1 MALDETEAPFD
12 EFFVQGA
19 ARHEE
24 SAEVRIAAA
33 RRVATGHGRAQPWR
47 APTTYA
53 TPPRRRSDRRGVLAG
68 VAAVVLVVAVA
79 LVAPQ
84 SLGLGL
90 GAVPAVA
97 APPRPTDAAAQRLLP
112 AVLAPAGRGGWRPL
126 ARDPATGEVL
136 RFDPCRPLHYVVRAG
151 LEPPGGARTLDA
163 AVQELSK
170 DTGLVVVSDGATSEP
185 PSGHRPAVQPA
196 RYGNRWAPVLIAW
209 STPAESAEL
218 AGDVDGYAG
227 PQVGFDGRQHLVSGQ
242 VVLDAAQLTT
252 PAGPLSPAAYP
263 TALHELAHLVGLGHV
278 QDPEQ
283 LMYPQLLRQQQFGMG
298 DLRGLAHAGQGPCA

>member
-1 MALDETEAPFD
+1 MA
-12 EFFVQGA
+12 Q
-19 ARHEE
+19 
-24 SAEVRIAAA
+24 
-33 RRVATGHGRAQPWR
+33 
-47 APTTYA
+47 
-53 TPPRRRSDRRGVLAG
+53 
-68 VAAVVLVVAVA
+68 
-79 LVAPQ
+79 
-84 SLGLGL
+84 
-90 GAVPAVA
+90 
-97 APPRPTDAAAQRLLP
+97 
-112 AVLAPAGRGGWRPL
+112 
-126 ARDPATGEVL
+126 DPATGEVL

-170 DTGLVVVSDGATSEP
+170 
-185 PSGHRPAVQPA
+185 
-196 RYGNRWAPVLIAW
+196 GNRWAPVLIA

-252 PAGPLSPAAYP
+252 PAGALSPAAYP

-278 QDPEQ
+278 QDPQQ

-298 DLRGLAHAGQGPCA
+298 EPAGSRAGRPRALRLISSPEQSWRQGAVSLLLSPLGYSCSLIVDCTRSPAHSLP

>member
-1 MALDETEAPFD
+1 L
-12 EFFVQGA
+12 
-19 ARHEE
+19 
-24 SAEVRIAAA
+24 
-33 RRVATGHGRAQPWR
+33 AQ
-47 APTTYA
+47 
-53 TPPRRRSDRRGVLAG
+53 
-68 VAAVVLVVAVA
+68 
-79 LVAPQ
+79 
-84 SLGLGL
+84 
-90 GAVPAVA
+90 
-97 APPRPTDAAAQRLLP
+97 
-112 AVLAPAGRGGWRPL
+112 
-126 ARDPATGEVL
+126 DPATGEVL

-170 DTGLVVVSDGATSEP
+170 
-185 PSGHRPAVQPA
+185 
-196 RYGNRWAPVLIAW
+196 GNRWAPVLIAW

-252 PAGPLSPAAYP
+252 PAGALSPAAYP

-278 QDPEQ
+278 QDPQQ

-298 DLRGLAHAGQGPCA
+298 DLRGLAQAGQGPCA